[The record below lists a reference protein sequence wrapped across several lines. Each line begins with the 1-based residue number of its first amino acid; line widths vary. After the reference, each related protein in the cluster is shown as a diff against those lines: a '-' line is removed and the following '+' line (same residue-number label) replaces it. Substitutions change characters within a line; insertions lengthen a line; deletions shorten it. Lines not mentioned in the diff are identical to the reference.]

1 MKNKFNFIKKSL
13 EALKIPTKKVAVY
26 HDTTKHGL
34 KLLVRPTGIKT
45 FVLYRK
51 IQGRPERIT
60 IGRFPD
66 VTIEQA
72 RKQVDILNAKIASG
86 VNPNEEKRGLR
97 HEMTIKGLFE
107 RYLERYAKIHK
118 RSWQEDANQFRRY
131 LKNWENRK
139 LSSIRKSH
147 IQKLHTEVGTT
158 KGHYAANRLLALLHT
173 MFNRAIDWGWN
184 NPNPAHGIN
193 KFKEKSRDRFIH
205 GDELPKF
212 FAALSEEPSIIV
224 RDYILLSL
232 LTGARRS
239 NVLAMRWDEI
249 NFDRATWTIPLT
261 KTGESHTV
269 PLVPAAI
276 DLLKSRQKQK
286 ANINNSNSNN
296 NSHNSPWVF
305 PGTGVTGHLIE
316 TKQPWKR
323 ILEKAGIKDLRI
335 HDLRRSL
342 GSWQAATGANLSI
355 IGKTLAHK
363 NVSTTAIY
371 ARLNIDP
378 IRESMNKATDAM
390 LSAAGVGEIK
400 TKS

>member
-1 MKNKFNFIKKSL
+1 MRTKFNFIKKSL
-13 EALKIPTKKVAVY
+13 SALRIPTKKVTVY

-60 IGRFPD
+60 IGRFPE

-118 RSWQEDANQFRRY
+118 KTWREDENQYRRY
-131 LKNWENRK
+131 LKGWENRR

-147 IQKLHTEVGTT
+147 VQKLHAEVGTT

-173 MFNRAIDWGWN
+173 LFNRAIDWGWDS
-184 NPNPAHGIN
+184 PNPAHGIK

-212 FAALSEEPSIIV
+212 FDALREEPSIIV

-249 NFDRATWTIPLT
+249 NLDRATWIIPLT
-261 KTGESHTV
+261 KTGDSHTV
-269 PLVPAAI
+269 ALVPAAI
-276 DLLKSRQKQK
+276 DILKTRQKS
-286 ANINNSNSNN
+286 NTDNN
-296 NSHNSPWVF
+296 PWVF
-305 PGTGVTGHLIE
+305 PGTGSTGHLVE
-316 TKQPWKR
+316 TKKPWRR

-342 GSWQAATGANLSI
+342 GSWQAATGANLSV

-371 ARLNIDP
+371 ARLNLDP
-378 IRESMNKATDAM
+378 IRESMSKATDAM
-390 LSAAGVGEIK
+390 LDAASRRVLDI
-400 TKS
+400 T

>member
-1 MKNKFNFIKKSL
+1 MNSKFNFIKKSL
-13 EALKIPTKKVAVY
+13 GTLRAVGGKITVY

-34 KLLVRPTGIKT
+34 KLLVRPTGVKT

-51 IQGRPERIT
+51 IKGRPERIT
-60 IGRFPD
+60 IGRFPE

-72 RKQVDILNAKIASG
+72 RNQVDALNAKIATG

-97 HEMTIKGLFE
+97 SEMTLYDLFNQ
-107 RYLERYAKIHK
+107 YMERYAKVHK
-118 RSWQEDANQFRRY
+118 KSWQEDSDQFNRY
-131 LKNWENRK
+131 LKEWGKRK

-147 IQKLHTEVGTT
+147 IQKLHTEIGTN

-173 MFNRAIDWGWN
+173 MFNRAIDWGWDN
-184 NPNPAHGIN
+184 ANPAHGIK
-193 KFKEKSRDRFIH
+193 KFKEKSRDRFIQS
-205 GDELPKF
+205 DELPKF
-212 FAALSEEPSIIV
+212 FKALSEETSIIV

-249 NFDRATWTIPLT
+249 NFNRTTWTIPMT
-261 KTGESHTV
+261 KTGESHTL

-276 DLLKSRQKQK
+276 DILKTRQE
-286 ANINNSNSNN
+286 NNTNN
-296 NSHNSPWVF
+296 NPWVF
-305 PGTGVTGHLIE
+305 PGAGVSGHLVE
-316 TKQPWKR
+316 TKKPWKR
-323 ILEKAGIKDLRI
+323 ILNKAGIKNLRI

-342 GSWQAATGANLSI
+342 GSWQAATGANLSV

-378 IRESMNKATDAM
+378 IRESMNKATDAI
-390 LSAAGVGEIK
+390 LNAAGVDNTRVK
-400 TKS
+400 

>member
-1 MKNKFNFIKKSL
+1 MSTHFNFIKKSL
-13 EALKIPTKKVAVY
+13 TTLRIPTKKIAAY

-60 IGRFPD
+60 IGRFPE

-72 RKQVDILNAKIASG
+72 RNQVDTLNAKIASG
-86 VNPNEEKRGLR
+86 INPNEEKRSLR
-97 HEMTIKGLFE
+97 SEMTIKNLFE
-107 RYLERYAKIHK
+107 RYLERYAKVHK
-118 RSWQEDANQFRRY
+118 KSWQEDHNQFQRY
-131 LKNWENRK
+131 LRGWENRK

-147 IQKLHTEVGTT
+147 IQKLHAEVGTN

-173 MFNRAIDWGWN
+173 MFNRAIDWGWDSA
-184 NPNPAHGIN
+184 NPAHGIK
-193 KFKEKSRDRFIH
+193 KFKEKSRDRFIQS
-205 GDELPKF
+205 DELPKF
-212 FAALSEEPSIIV
+212 FKALSEETSIIV

-261 KTGESHTV
+261 KNGESHTI
-269 PLVPAAI
+269 PLVSTAI
-276 DLLKSRQKQK
+276 DVLKTRQEN
-286 ANINNSNSNN
+286 NIDS
-296 NSHNSPWVF
+296 SPWVF
-305 PGTGVTGHLIE
+305 PGAGISGHLVE
-316 TKQPWKR
+316 TKKPWKR
-323 ILEKAGIKDLRI
+323 ILDKAGLKNLRI

-390 LSAAGVGEIK
+390 LNAAGVGDIK

>member
-13 EALKIPTKKVAVY
+13 AGLRIPTKKIAVY
-26 HDTTKHGL
+26 HDATKHGL

-51 IQGRPERIT
+51 IQGRPERVT
-60 IGRFPD
+60 IGRFPEF
-66 VTIEQA
+66 TIEQA
-72 RKQVDILNAKIASG
+72 RNQVDILNAKIASG
-86 VNPNEEKRGLR
+86 INPNEEKRGLR
-97 HEMTIKGLFE
+97 SEMTMKGLFE
-107 RYLERYAKIHK
+107 KYLERYAKVHK
-118 RSWQEDANQFRRY
+118 KSWQEDADQFRRY
-131 LKNWENRK
+131 LKDWENRK

-147 IQKLHTEVGTT
+147 IQKLHTEIGAN

-173 MFNRAIDWGWN
+173 LFNRAIDWGWDN
-184 NPNPAHGIN
+184 TNPAHGIK
-193 KFKEKSRDRFIH
+193 KFKEKSRDRFIQS
-205 GDELPKF
+205 DELPKF
-212 FAALSEEPSIIV
+212 FAALSEETSIIV

-249 NFDRATWTIPLT
+249 NFDRATWTIPMT
-261 KTGESHTV
+261 KTGDSHTL
-269 PLVPAAI
+269 PLVSAAI
-276 DLLKSRQKQK
+276 DILKTRQE
-286 ANINNSNSNN
+286 NNTNN
-296 NSHNSPWVF
+296 NPWVF
-305 PGTGVTGHLIE
+305 SGAGVTGHLVE
-316 TKQPWKR
+316 TKKPWKR
-323 ILEKAGIKDLRI
+323 ILEKAGIKNLRI

-342 GSWQAATGANLSI
+342 GSWQAATGANLSV

-390 LSAAGVGEIK
+390 LNAAGVDDIK

>member
-1 MKNKFNFIKKSL
+1 VNTRFNFIKKSL
-13 EALKIPTKKVAVY
+13 EALQTRNGKIAVY

-51 IQGRPERIT
+51 IKGKPERIT
-60 IGRFPD
+60 IGRFPE

-72 RKQVDILNAKIASG
+72 RNQADVLNAKIAVG
-86 VNPNEEKRGLR
+86 INPNEEKRGLR
-97 HEMTIKGLFE
+97 SEMTIYDLFDQ
-107 RYLERYAKIHK
+107 YIERYAKIYK
-118 RSWQEDANQFRRY
+118 KSWQEDSNQFQRY
-131 LKNWENRK
+131 LKDWEKRK

-147 IQKLHTEVGTT
+147 IQKLHTEVGIN
-158 KGHYAANRLLALLHT
+158 KGRYAANRLLALLHT
-173 MFNRAIDWGWN
+173 MFNRAIDWGWEN
-184 NPNPAHGIN
+184 ANPAHGIK
-193 KFKEKSRDRFIH
+193 KFKEKSRDRFIQA
-205 GDELPKF
+205 DELPKF
-212 FAALSEEPSIIV
+212 FKALSEETNKAV
-224 RDYILLSL
+224 HDYILLSL

-261 KTGESHTV
+261 KNGESHTV
-269 PLVPAAI
+269 PLVSTTVDI
-276 DLLKSRQKQK
+276 LKSRQEN
-286 ANINNSNSNN
+286 NIKN
-296 NSHNSPWVF
+296 NSPWVF
-305 PGTGVTGHLIE
+305 PGSGISGHLIE
-316 TKQPWKR
+316 TKKPWKR
-323 ILEKAGIKDLRI
+323 ILAKADIKDLRI

-378 IRESMNKATDAM
+378 IRESMNKATSAI
-390 LSAAGVGEIK
+390 LSAAGVKKIK
-400 TKS
+400 NQS

>member
-1 MKNKFNFIKKSL
+1 MNTRFNFIKKSL
-13 EALKIPTKKVAVY
+13 AAIQALDGEIIVC
-26 HDTTKHGL
+26 HDTAKQGL

-51 IQGRPERIT
+51 IQGKPERIT
-60 IGRFPD
+60 IGRFPE

-72 RKQVDILNAKIASG
+72 RNQVDILNAKIASG
-86 VNPNEEKRGLR
+86 INPNEEKRGMR
-97 HEMTIKGLFE
+97 TEMTLNDLFNQYME
-107 RYLERYAKIHK
+107 KYARVHK
-118 RSWQEDANQFRRY
+118 KSWQEDADQFRRY
-131 LKNWENRK
+131 LKDWENCK

-147 IQKLHTEVGTT
+147 IQKLHADVGVN

-173 MFNRAIDWGWN
+173 MFNRAIDWGWDN
-184 NPNPAHGIN
+184 ANPAHGIK
-193 KFKEKSRDRFIH
+193 KFKEKSRDRFIQS
-205 GDELPKF
+205 DELPKF
-212 FAALSEEPSIIV
+212 FKALSEETSIIV

-239 NVLAMRWDEI
+239 NVLAMCWEDV
-249 NFDRATWTIPLT
+249 NFDRATWTIPVT

-276 DLLKSRQKQK
+276 DILKTRQR
-286 ANINNSNSNN
+286 NNTNN
-296 NSHNSPWVF
+296 NPWVF
-305 PGTGVTGHLIE
+305 PGAGVSGHLVE
-316 TKQPWKR
+316 TKKPWKR
-323 ILEKAGIKDLRI
+323 ILNKAGIKNLRI

-342 GSWQAATGANLSI
+342 GSWQAATGANLSV

-378 IRESMNKATDAM
+378 IRESMNKATDAI
-390 LSAAGVGEIK
+390 LNAAGIANTQK
-400 TKS
+400 

>member
-1 MKNKFNFIKKSL
+1 MNTKFNFIKKSL
-13 EALKIPTKKVAVY
+13 MATRAIGGKITVY
-26 HDTTKHGL
+26 HDTTKQGL
-34 KLLVRPTGIKT
+34 KLLARPTGIKT

-51 IQGRPERIT
+51 IKGRPERIT
-60 IGRFPD
+60 IGRFPE

-72 RKQVDILNAKIASG
+72 RNQVDTLNAKIASG
-86 VNPNEEKRGLR
+86 INPNEEKRSLR
-97 HEMTIKGLFE
+97 SEMTIKNLFE
-107 RYLERYAKIHK
+107 RYLERYAKVHK
-118 RSWQEDANQFRRY
+118 KSWQEDHNQFQRY
-131 LKNWENRK
+131 LRSWENRK

-147 IQKLHTEVGTT
+147 IQKLHADVGAN

-173 MFNRAIDWGWN
+173 LFNRAIDWGWDST
-184 NPNPAHGIN
+184 NPAHGIK
-193 KFKEKSRDRFIH
+193 KFKEKSRDRFIQS
-205 GDELPKF
+205 DELPKF
-212 FAALSEEPSIIV
+212 FKALSEETSIIV

-261 KTGESHTV
+261 KNGESHTI
-269 PLVPAAI
+269 PLVSTAI
-276 DLLKSRQKQK
+276 DVLKTRQEN
-286 ANINNSNSNN
+286 NID
-296 NSHNSPWVF
+296 NSPWVF
-305 PGTGVTGHLIE
+305 PGAGISGHLVE
-316 TKQPWKR
+316 TKKPWKR
-323 ILEKAGIKDLRI
+323 ILDKAGLKNLRI

-378 IRESMNKATDAM
+378 IRESMNKATNAM
-390 LSAAGVGEIK
+390 LNAAGVGDIK